1 MLAEAFDKFEI
12 PQGFDMIIT
21 IAGEQEFI
29 KTAEITGDAK
39 RVYISWAKES
49 VTTEN
54 KYVEHKELTDKSK
67 PMTNSQHMCLSVKFI

>member
-1 MLAEAFDKFEI
+1 
-12 PQGFDMIIT
+12 MIIT

-29 KTAEITGDAK
+29 KTTETTVSDAK

-67 PMTNSQHMCLSVKFI
+67 PMTNLQIHMCLSVKFI